1 MKSFY
6 DARAFKNLDG
16 FFVGFDDIAKKL
28 TEAQKTATDAAKY
41 PPYNLKKIDE
51 NRYTIE
57 LAVAGFAKQD
67 LEIEIVEDKLII
79 KGNTTSDEPRDKQ
92 SEDCLSVDW
101 SWPQMLHHGLAMR
114 PFTRTFTL
122 SDNVEIRGATLLN
135 GILKIVLEAIIPEH
149 KKPKKIQIEDQD
161 EADAKRWDQEY
172 PSQAAEF
179 LAEGKTK

>member
-6 DARAFKNLDG
+6 DARAFKNLDS
-16 FFVGFDDIAKKL
+16 FFVGFDDIAKRL
-28 TEAQKTATDAAKY
+28 TEAQNQAASCVKY

-67 LEIEIVEDKLII
+67 LEIEIADDKLII
-79 KGNTTSDEPRDKQ
+79 KGNTTSGEP
-92 SEDCLSVDW
+92 SEQDSNGEW
-101 SWPQMLHHGLAMR
+101 TWPQMLHHGLAMR
-114 PFTRTFTL
+114 PFTRTFSL
-122 SDNVEIRGATLLN
+122 ADNVEIRGASLLN
-135 GILKIVLEAIIPEH
+135 GILKIALEAIIPEH
-149 KKPKKIQIEDQD
+149 KKPKKVEINTE
-161 EADAKRWDQEY
+161 EEY

>member
-1 MKSFY
+1 MKNFY
-6 DARAFKNLDG
+6 DTRAFKD
-16 FFVGFDDIAKKL
+16 FDSWFVGFDDIAKKL
-28 TEAQKTATDAAKY
+28 TAAQEQAAAFTTKY

-51 NRYTIE
+51 NKYAIE

-79 KGNTTSDEPRDKQ
+79 KGNTTSQDPADPG
-92 SEDCLSVDW
+92 VM
-101 SWPQMLHHGLAMR
+101 SWPQMLHNGLAMR

-122 SDNVEIRGATLLN
+122 SDNVEIRGASLLN
-135 GILKIVLEAIIPEH
+135 GILKIALEAIIPEH
-149 KKPKKIQIEDQD
+149 KKPKKVEINTD
-161 EADAKRWDQEY
+161 EEY

>member
-1 MKSFY
+1 MFKDNPFFTKDFDRFY
-6 DARAFKNLDG
+6 
-16 FFVGFDDIAKKL
+16 VGFDEIAKKL
-28 TEAQKTATDAAKY
+28 NSAASQAQTVAAKY

-51 NRYTIE
+51 NKYTIE

-79 KGNTTSDEPRDKQ
+79 KGNTHAGEPAEQD
-92 SEDCLSVDW
+92 SAGEW
-101 SWPQMLHHGLAMR
+101 TWPQMLHHGLAMR

-122 SDNVEIRGATLLN
+122 SDNVEIRGASLLN

-149 KKPKKIQIEDQD
+149 KKPKKVEIAD
-161 EADAKRWDQEY
+161 EEEA
-172 PSQAAEF
+172 PSKKEF